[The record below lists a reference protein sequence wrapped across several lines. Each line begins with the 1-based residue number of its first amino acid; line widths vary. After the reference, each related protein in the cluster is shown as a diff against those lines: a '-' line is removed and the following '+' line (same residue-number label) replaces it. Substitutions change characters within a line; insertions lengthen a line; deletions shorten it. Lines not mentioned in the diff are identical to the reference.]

1 MGGIQIVR
9 SIMKFLLKFAFV
21 AILVILGFITF
32 QYSRTCFYNFPETK
46 PFQGDQFYNPYAK
59 INRESR
65 KLKANFHAHGI
76 AWGNYTY
83 GANTDE
89 EVYEAY
95 KKKNYDIIGISN
107 YHSLNEVGNE
117 SDSLYFPVYEHG
129 CNILK
134 SHYLVLNPE
143 SVSFFDQPLI
153 QSISMQQQVIE
164 KIRES
169 KGAIAIAHPELS
181 GRSEE
186 GMLNLVH
193 YDFIEVLNHYR
204 VSKSFWDHSLSSGKL
219 AWVLGNDDTHDVN
232 DETAFKIWN
241 IIYSE
246 SKAKDSVLAKM
257 KKGMH
262 YSVKTVDGVC
272 DKELNLCQIEGGRL
286 HVQFSDTINAI
297 EIIGQN
303 GKIIYTHYLVNEF
316 YYDFN
321 PNDTYVRIE
330 AHDNDFS
337 IYLNPIVRFDGKTIP
352 LNTHLE
358 LTVNTLITWLFRF
371 STWVLLILELYLIY
385 RIIRKRSRS

>member
-1 MGGIQIVR
+1 MEVV
-9 SIMKFLLKFAFV
+9 KFLKSFLSVMIKLTLISLLMLCCV
-21 AILVILGFITF
+21 ITF
-32 QYSRTCFYNFPETK
+32 QYSRTTFYNFPETEA
-46 PFQGDQFYNPYAK
+46 FHGSEFYNPYAT
-59 INRESR
+59 IHAGSR

-89 EVYEAY
+89 EVYDAY
-95 KKKNYDIIGISN
+95 KKKNYDLIGISN
-107 YHSLNEVGNE
+107 YHSINPVGNP

-129 CNILK
+129 CNVLK
-134 SHYLVLNPE
+134 SHYLVLNSE

-164 KIRES
+164 KIKET
-169 KGAIAIAHPELS
+169 GGLVAMAHPELS

-241 IIYSE
+241 IIYSD
-246 SKAKDSVLAKM
+246 SKSTDSVLANM

-262 YSVKTVDGVC
+262 YSVKTIDGVC
-272 DKELNLCQIEGGRL
+272 DKALNLLQIEGNRL

-316 YYDFN
+316 YHYLN
-321 PNDTYVRIE
+321 PNDTYIRIE

-358 LTVNTLITWLFRF
+358 LSENRSKTWLFRI
-371 STWVLLILELYLIY
+371 SMWILLLIELYVIY
-385 RIIRKRSRS
+385 RIIRKKSHA